1 MLRDRV
7 AEASALL
14 QLRDEAAWRALEA
27 AMGDDWRDEV
37 AALLDGDWHA
47 QLVAAA
53 ALAIGGRADAGHG
66 IGSAGIDAN
75 SSHGTDSAGID
86 AHSSHGIDS
95 AGIDGHAVAGHG
107 DVESIGRQTAGT
119 NDDARVNRNSSDGAA
134 FAQIWRAIDGASW
147 IAPQLVACAFFGDV
161 GFVAR
166 AEERLLGVERRPP
179 KTIGA
184 LVRAY
189 HRLPSPRLPV
199 VAQLRRHDALLAS
212 EEARVGVR
220 GVDAW
225 LDRLPTLASEDS
237 RARWLRQPR

>member
-53 ALAIGGRADAGHG
+53 ALVIGGRADTGH
-66 IGSAGIDAN
+66 GSAGNDAN
-75 SSHGTDSAGID
+75 AD
-86 AHSSHGIDS
+86 
-95 AGIDGHAVAGHG
+95 AGHG
-107 DVESIGRQTAGT
+107 DIESSGRQTAGT
-119 NDDARVNRNSSDGAA
+119 NDGARGNGDGSDGAA

-161 GFVAR
+161 GFVAH

-225 LDRLPTLASEDS
+225 LDRLPMLASDDS